1 MARTVSIGHQDFET
15 IRKNGYFYIDKTD
28 FIRDWWEKGDSVTLI
43 TRPRRFGKTLT
54 MRMVEQFFS
63 LEYAGRSDLF
73 EGLAV
78 WEDEKYRNLQGTWP
92 VLFLSFADIKDT
104 TFEMAR
110 KRICQ
115 EIQYLYDRFDFLL
128 EGDFLSEREK
138 RDFYMVSAQMEDY
151 MAASSLKF
159 LSNCLYR
166 YYGKKVIILLDEY
179 DTPMQEAYVSGYWKE
194 LTAFTRNLF
203 NAAFKTNPALER
215 AIMTGITRVSRESV
229 FSDLNNL
236 EVITTTSRRYAECF
250 GFTRQEVLEA
260 LDEYGLS
267 EKSEEVRQWYD
278 GFRFGDTDNIYNPWS
293 VINFLVSQGIS
304 SCDTKNAPRDRTAAE
319 RKMSLMRPAA
329 GGESCKAG
337 FFFNK
342 KELAPYWVNTSSN
355 HLIGKLLQESSGEIK
370 ETFEDLLQG
379 KSITVQ
385 MDEQVVYDQ
394 LDEDEHAVWSLL
406 LAGGYLKAVDCRPG
420 DPEYG
425 TGEKEYDLILTNLEV
440 RMAFR
445 NMVRRWFG
453 RVSVEYNAFVKALLQ
468 GDLDGMNEYMNR
480 VAFAT
485 FSCFDTGKRPSG
497 DEPERFYHGFVLG
510 LLVDLGGRY
519 VITSNRESGY
529 GRYDVMLEPRNR
541 EDDAMI
547 LEFKV
552 NNPAREMELSDTVR
566 TALAQ
571 IERKGYEANLTAKGV
586 LPEQIRKYGFAFR
599 GKHVLIGDEKSFL
612 I

>member
-1 MARTVSIGHQDFET
+1 MFFAIVIWTADHVKKEGYVMARTIGIGHQDFET

-28 FIRDWWEKGDSVTLI
+28 FIRDWWKKGDSVTLI

-128 EGDFLSEREK
+128 EGDFLNEREK
-138 RDFYMVSAQMEDY
+138 RGFCMVSAEMEDY

-159 LSNCLYR
+159 LSGCLCR
-166 YYGKKVIILLDEY
+166 YYGKKVI
-179 DTPMQEAYVSGYWKE
+179 
-194 LTAFTRNLF
+194 
-203 NAAFKTNPALER
+203 
-215 AIMTGITRVSRESV
+215 
-229 FSDLNNL
+229 
-236 EVITTTSRRYAECF
+236 
-250 GFTRQEVLEA
+250 
-260 LDEYGLS
+260 
-267 EKSEEVRQWYD
+267 
-278 GFRFGDTDNIYNPWS
+278 
-293 VINFLVSQGIS
+293 NFL
-304 SCDTKNAPRDRTAAE
+304 D
-319 RKMSLMRPAA
+319 
-329 GGESCKAG
+329 
-337 FFFNK
+337 K
-342 KELAPYWVNTSSN
+342 KELAPYWANTSSN

-440 RMAFR
+440 RMVFR

-453 RVSVEYNAFVKALLQ
+453 KVSVEYNAFVKALLQ
-468 GDLDGMNEYMNR
+468 GDLDGINEYMNR

-485 FSCFDTGKRPSG
+485 FGCFDTGKRPFG

-519 VITSNRESGY
+519 VITSNRESRY

-552 NNPAREMELSDTVR
+552 NNPAMEKELSDTVR